1 MVASV
6 IQELSPKDE
15 RTKLLREKLTIIQ
28 EAQVSAVSAGFT
40 AASNLQ
46 LLRRD
51 ALLKNFNFQPQV
63 LAAVRTAPFEGY
75 HVVGPEPKV
84 LQNRVRAIR
93 QADVMTGSSL
103 TFLPKQR
110 ESKPSKKVTSS
121 KKTAPRPSVFDRLG
135 SPTST
140 TRTVTQEPPFRA
152 GAGRT
157 CPRSFQG
164 SKKSGKASSASSTR
178 QRWQVPGGGSSGRLC
193 PALAESAGQLPGHRH
208 RRGRG
213 GHCIP
218 ATTSAHPSKHQFPDQ
233 EQPTGSSASRRCLAD
248 EGSHRTSHQREVP
261 GILQSVVSGSQE
273 DRRSM
278 PCNRPVHSQ
287 PPHGDTALQD
297 GDTRVRPIC
306 HQKSGVDG
314 VDRHTGCLSSCTDAS
329 RCPQVSAFRGQQ
341 EGVPVH
347 LSSVWTG
354 DFSTG
359 VHLAA
364 ETCRVQGEVDRCH
377 VHALGQGEGP
387 LVRVPAIQDGPA
399 STAEDRSVTTS
410 VWISLVKIRGI
421 L

>member
-1 MVASV
+1 
-6 IQELSPKDE
+6 
-15 RTKLLREKLTIIQ
+15 
-28 EAQVSAVSAGFT
+28 
-40 AASNLQ
+40 
-46 LLRRD
+46 
-51 ALLKNFNFQPQV
+51 
-63 LAAVRTAPFEGY
+63 
-75 HVVGPEPKV
+75 
-84 LQNRVRAIR
+84 
-93 QADVMTGSSL
+93 
-103 TFLPKQR
+103 
-110 ESKPSKKVTSS
+110 
-121 KKTAPRPSVFDRLG
+121 
-135 SPTST
+135 
-140 TRTVTQEPPFRA
+140 
-152 GAGRT
+152 
-157 CPRSFQG
+157 
-164 SKKSGKASSASSTR
+164 
-178 QRWQVPGGGSSGRLC
+178 
-193 PALAESAGQLPGHRH
+193 
-208 RRGRG
+208 
-213 GHCIP
+213 
-218 ATTSAHPSKHQFPDQ
+218 
-233 EQPTGSSASRRCLAD
+233 
-248 EGSHRTSHQREVP
+248 
-261 GILQSVVSGSQE
+261 
-273 DRRSM
+273 M

-359 VHLAA
+359 VHQAA

-410 VWISLVKIRGI
+410 VRISLVKIRGI